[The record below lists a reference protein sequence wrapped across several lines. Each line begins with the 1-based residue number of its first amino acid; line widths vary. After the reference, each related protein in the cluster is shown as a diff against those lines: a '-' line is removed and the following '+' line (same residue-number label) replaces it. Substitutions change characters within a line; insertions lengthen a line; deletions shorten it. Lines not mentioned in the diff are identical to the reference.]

1 MTGTHWPGYFVVR
14 TTGDELATGNEF
26 KVVLPTEFPD
36 TQPRG
41 GSEWF
46 TVNGRHIMIYHIS
59 TLNGVKPTQNWG
71 APTSGIW
78 INGQLRAIRVSLEM
92 GYKIEGSQP
101 AGRSWWTVCQM
112 APSILPKSFMCKF
125 LKEISGALFLEDHLW
140 LGFPSSTISRETC
153 SLKGHYFSGKINFQ
167 GCKTYFPGSKLRLPR
182 ASIPISWV
190 SPRLGSFNNCLHGR
204 LQFVQSNFLAG
215 WVHPHPHIN

>member
-1 MTGTHWPGYFVVR
+1 MNWRRGMNSKWSFRWNFR
-14 TTGDELATGNEF
+14 TRSPAADPSDLPWMGDI
-26 KVVLPTEFPD
+26 
-36 TQPRG
+36 
-41 GSEWF
+41 SWY
-46 TVNGRHIMIYHIS
+46 IMIYHDIS

-125 LKEISGALFLEDHLW
+125 LKEISGPKKVQF
-140 LGFPSSTISRETC
+140 GT
-153 SLKGHYFSGKINFQ
+153 FSGRSSLAWISVLNYQQ
-167 GCKTYFPGSKLRLPR
+167 GDL
-182 ASIPISWV
+182 
-190 SPRLGSFNNCLHGR
+190 
-204 LQFVQSNFLAG
+204 LA
-215 WVHPHPHIN
+215 